1 MISKDNI
8 GRVLLSESFG
18 FKEKSGLYT
27 KHYGNDEDGF
37 DLSYNIITGE
47 FLYPDGVEADRN
59 TTIDSHQQESFVV
72 FLCVAQLFSQGYMP
86 NHFKLEGVNYS
97 GTKKGYCDILV
108 CDNNK
113 EEYLIIECKTADLS
127 EKEDEFRKYWA
138 KTMQNGG
145 QLFRY
150 FNTYRKARYLCMYA
164 ADYPKYQNEN
174 GEYDYRFENIYN
186 IISLEDNNEQLKTN
200 AKYQSFHQLRTEQ
213 GTSDDFFKVW
223 KLTYNQDF
231 TNRGLFEK
239 GIEPFNIGNKNYDI
253 NDLHKIDIY
262 TLNKKY
268 NDFAET
274 LRKHTVSSHENA
286 FDKLIN
292 LFISKIID
300 ETENRDELK
309 LIWKGSAYDNY
320 YSLQDRLN
328 ILYREGMQR
337 FFNDT
342 VTYVETK
349 EIDDAFKFLSGKA
362 DEGKR
367 TIHNL
372 FRQLKYYSNN
382 PFAFIDVHNESLF
395 YQNSAILK
403 DIILML
409 QDIYLTANE
418 ENQFLGD
425 LFEGFL
431 NKGVHQS
438 EGQFFTPMPIVR
450 FLVTSLP
457 LEKIISDGGEIPKAI
472 DYACGAGHFL
482 TEYAKQIRPFV
493 LAPYEKELESIVDA
507 NEKNI
512 RINHIMS
519 QYYECITGI
528 EKDYRLS
535 KVSQVAAYM
544 YNMGGIKIHF
554 ADGLSK
560 IYGVN
565 DNYFDVLIAN
575 PPYSV
580 RGFLDTLSDEDKQN
594 YTLTKYVANTEKNG
608 AIEVFFIERAAQ
620 LLKDKG
626 VAAII
631 LPVSIL
637 SKGNLFMEARELL
650 VKKFDIIS
658 ICSFGKKTFGQTST
672 NTITLFLRKKSSS
685 PDIDFHIQNRIESW
699 FSGDMSNDDC
709 YDDSNILEQY
719 TLKCGFDLDDYISL
733 MEGNL
738 NEGFLKSDIGEE
750 YKRYFNLHKVIR
762 TNPDSTGMA
771 EKARLIRDEAQK
783 YVQKPIYKNLDDDSK
798 SKIDR
803 ELLTKFIR
811 EIEKEKL
818 YYFMLASNNPKPVLV
833 IKAPEST
840 TAEKAFL
847 GYYFSTRKGNE
858 GIKYNNVVDTRTKGS
873 SDDEIE
879 DDTINQLKGIDGI
892 QTPMFNPVNLEDETR
907 INTLIRKNYNSED
920 IIIPD
925 DLSEMVQIYS
935 LEDLFDFSNATFNKA
950 IKLTPPLNYPQ
961 LETKYEV
968 DKIKNVAP
976 YVTDKIEY
984 ENIQSKSYISTVNM
998 LPNRGGVLEYEGDPV
1013 HEKVTLFKKDD
1024 ILVSNIRPYLKKIW
1038 YAEYDGGCSNDVIV
1052 FRNTKQSDYYS
1063 KYIFEVLS
1071 TDIFFDYMMV
1081 GKTGIKMPRGD
1092 KKVIP
1097 NFLIPKAPKNIQ
1109 DKIINECADIE
1120 KDQKKYN
1127 IELENSINNIRVI
1140 VNSLKGVKRRISD
1153 TCDINT
1159 NTINPKEY
1167 PNKEFVYVDID
1178 AVENGTGIISWDKKI
1193 KGFNSPSRAR
1203 RIAFKGSTL
1212 ISTVRPNLRGFAFVE
1227 IDKNDAVFS
1236 TGFAVLKS
1244 KDISLLD
1251 DKMIYFQFMYSDFMM
1266 KQMVDAMPQGSY
1278 PSINRADIDSFN
1290 IITCIED
1297 QDKILRNLN
1306 NLENKVIDLNNKLAH
1321 IFKLKQNVIDKYLK

>member
-1 MISKDNI
+1 MITKDNI
-8 GRVLLSESFG
+8 GSVLLSETFG
-18 FKEKSGLYT
+18 FKEESGVYT
-27 KHYGNDEDGF
+27 KHYGNDDEGF
-37 DLSYNIITGE
+37 NMSYNINTGE
-47 FLYPDGVEADRN
+47 FSYPDGVKADRN
-59 TTIDSHQQESFVV
+59 TTIDSHQQESYVV
-72 FLCVAQLFSQGYMP
+72 FLCVSQLLSLGYMP

-108 CDNNK
+108 CDNNQ
-113 EEYLIIECKTADLS
+113 EEYLIIECKTADLT
-127 EKEDEFRKYWA
+127 EKDDEFSKYWA

-164 ADYPKYQNEN
+164 ADYPKYQTSN
-174 GEYDYRFENIYN
+174 GEYDHKFENIYN
-186 IISLEDNNEQLKTN
+186 IISLEDNIEQLKTN
-200 AKYQSFHQLRTEQ
+200 TKFQSFQQLRAEQ

-262 TLNKKY
+262 SLNKKY
-268 NDFAET
+268 NDFAEI

-300 ETENRDELK
+300 ETENQDELK

-382 PFAFIDVHNESLF
+382 PFAFIDVHNETLF

-457 LEKIISDGGEIPKAI
+457 LKEIVSESEEKPRAI

-482 TEYAKQIRPFV
+482 TEFAKQIRPYV
-493 LAPYEKELESIVDA
+493 LMTYTKELDSIVDV
-507 NEKNI
+507 NEKNT
-512 RINHIMS
+512 RINNIMS

-554 ADGLSK
+554 ADGLST
-560 IYGVN
+560 INGVN
-565 DNYFDVLIAN
+565 DNYYNVLIAN

-580 RGFLDTLSDEDKQN
+580 RGFLDTLSDEEKQN
-594 YTLTKYVANTEKNG
+594 YTLSKYVTNIKKNG

-620 LLKDKG
+620 LLKDNG

-637 SKGNLFMEARELL
+637 TKGNLFMEARELL
-650 VKKFDIIS
+650 IKKFDIIS

-672 NTITLFLRKKSSS
+672 NTITLFLRKKTSS
-685 PDIDFHIQNRIESW
+685 PDIDYHIQNRIDAW

-709 YDDSNILEQY
+709 YDDSNILDNY
-719 TLKCGFDLDDYISL
+719 TLKCGYELDDYILL
-733 MEGNL
+733 MQGNL
-738 NEGFLKSDIGEE
+738 TDDFLKTDMGEE
-750 YKRYFNLHKVIR
+750 YVKYFNLHKSLR

-783 YVQKPIYKNLDDDSK
+783 YVQKPIYKNLDEASK
-798 SKIDR
+798 AQKDR
-803 ELLTKFIR
+803 ELLTNFIR
-811 EIEKEKL
+811 EIEREKL
-818 YYFMLASNNPKPVLV
+818 YYFMLAYNNSQQV
-833 IKAPEST
+833 IIVKSPEST
-840 TAEKAFL
+840 AAEKAFL

-858 GIKYNNVVDTRTKGS
+858 GIKYYNVDVSNKKGS

-879 DDTINQLKGIDGI
+879 DDTINQLKGIESI
-892 QTPMFNPVNLEDETR
+892 QTPMFNPINLEDESK
-907 INTLIRKNYNSED
+907 INTLIRNNFNGED

-925 DLSEMVQIYS
+925 DLSEIVQNYS
-935 LEDLFDFSNATFNKA
+935 LEDLLDFSNATFNKA
-950 IKLTPPLNYPQ
+950 INLTPPLNYPQ
-961 LETKYEV
+961 FDTIYDV
-968 DKIKNVAP
+968 DKIRNLAP
-976 YVTDKIEY
+976 YVTDKVNFEHKQI
-984 ENIQSKSYISTVNM
+984 NTYISTINM
-998 LPNRGGVLEYEGDPV
+998 LSDRGGVVAYQGDPV
-1013 HEKVTLFKKDD
+1013 IGKVTLYKKGD
-1024 ILVSNIRPYLKKIW
+1024 ILISNIRPYLKKVW
-1038 YAEYDGGCSNDVIV
+1038 CAEYSGTCSNDVLV
-1052 FRNTKQSDYYS
+1052 FRNKNINNLNNDYLFYILSSD
-1063 KYIFEVLS
+1063 L
-1071 TDIFFDYMMV
+1071 FFDYMMV
-1081 GKTGIKMPRGD
+1081 GKTGLKMPRGD
-1092 KKVIP
+1092 KKSILNFKIP
-1097 NFLIPKAPKNIQ
+1097 LADPKVQKTIVHECKKV
-1109 DKIINECADIE
+1109 DKEYNDCYS
-1120 KDQKKYN
+1120 KYN
-1127 IELENSINNIRVI
+1127 AIKAQIKQLFIKLMNDNSHR
-1140 VNSLKGVKRRISD
+1140 
-1153 TCDINT
+1153 
-1159 NTINPKEY
+1159 Y
-1167 PNKEFVYVDID
+1167 
-1178 AVENGTGIISWDKKI
+1178 
-1193 KGFNSPSRAR
+1193 
-1203 RIAFKGSTL
+1203 
-1212 ISTVRPNLRGFAFVE
+1212 
-1227 IDKNDAVFS
+1227 
-1236 TGFAVLKS
+1236 
-1244 KDISLLD
+1244 
-1251 DKMIYFQFMYSDFMM
+1251 
-1266 KQMVDAMPQGSY
+1266 
-1278 PSINRADIDSFN
+1278 
-1290 IITCIED
+1290 
-1297 QDKILRNLN
+1297 
-1306 NLENKVIDLNNKLAH
+1306 
-1321 IFKLKQNVIDKYLK
+1321 VIDKLSNLMVDIEGNKTKIKKSEIKDKGRYPVVTQERGCLISGYTDNESPITDIPLIVFGDHSCSVKYINEAFVRGADGTQLIKIDESRLLTKFLYGYLLASEIPNSGKYERHFKYLKDLEIRYPIDIDYQNKIIRRLEKSEKEIMELSRRMELCNREKNEIISRYLNSKHSVTDPVV

>member
-8 GRVLLSESFG
+8 GAILLSDSFG
-18 FKEKSGLYT
+18 FKEESGVFT
-27 KHYGNDEDGF
+27 KHFGNTDEGF
-37 DLSYNIITGE
+37 DLSYNLNTGE
-47 FLYPDGVEADRN
+47 FCYPDGVKADRN

-127 EKEDEFRKYWA
+127 EKDDEFRKYWA

-164 ADYPKYQNEN
+164 ADYPKYQTEH

-186 IISLEDNNEQLKTN
+186 IISLEDNIEQLKTN
-200 AKYQSFHQLRTEQ
+200 PKYQSFQQLRTEQ

-223 KLTYNQDF
+223 KMTYNQDF

-262 TLNKKY
+262 SLNKKY
-268 NDFAET
+268 NDFAEI

-457 LEKIISDGGEIPKAI
+457 LEKIVSEGGEIPRAI

-493 LAPYEKELESIVDA
+493 LAPYEKELDSIVDA

-512 RINHIMS
+512 RINNIMG

-554 ADGLSK
+554 ADGLSN
-560 IYGVN
+560 IYGVK
-565 DNYFDVLIAN
+565 DSYYDVLIAN

-580 RGFLDTLSDEDKQN
+580 RGFLDTLSDEEKQN

-608 AIEVFFIERAAQ
+608 AIEVFFIERASQ
-620 LLKDKG
+620 LLKDNG

-637 SKGNLFMEARELL
+637 TKGNLFMEARELL
-650 VKKFDIIS
+650 LKKFDIIS

-672 NTITLFLRKKSSS
+672 NTITLFLRKKTSS
-685 PDIDFHIQNRIESW
+685 PDIDCHIQNRIDSW

-709 YDDSNILEQY
+709 YDDANILDQY
-719 TLKCGFDLDDYISL
+719 TFKCGYELDDYISL

-738 NEGFLKSDIGEE
+738 TDEFLKTDMGEE
-750 YKRYFNLHKVIR
+750 YVRYFNLHKELR

-783 YVQKPIYKNLDDDSK
+783 YVQKPIYNNLDEDSK
-798 SKIDR
+798 TKIDR
-803 ELLTKFIR
+803 ELLTKFIQ

-818 YYFMLASNNPKPVLV
+818 YYFMIAYNNPQQVLI
-833 IKAPEST
+833 IKAPEAT

-847 GYYFSTRKGNE
+847 GYSFSTRKGNE
-858 GIKYNNVVDTRTKGS
+858 GIKYNNVDDKKSKSS

-892 QTPMFNPVNLEDETR
+892 QTPMFNPVNLGDETK
-907 INTLIRKNYNSED
+907 INTLIRNNYNGEE

-925 DLSEMVQIYS
+925 DLSDIVKNYS

-950 IKLTPPLNYPQ
+950 INLTPPLHYPQ
-961 LETKYEV
+961 FETIFDV
-968 DKIKNVAP
+968 DKIKNIAP
-976 YVTDKIEY
+976 YVTDKIVFEPGHVDT
-984 ENIQSKSYISTVNM
+984 YISTVNM
-998 LPNRGGVLEYEGDPV
+998 LSDRGGVVTYEGEPV
-1013 HEKVTLFKKDD
+1013 NGRVTLFEKDD
-1024 ILVSNIRPYLKKIW
+1024 ILVSNIRPYLKKVW
-1038 YAEYDGGCSNDVIV
+1038 RAEYSGTCSNDVLV
-1052 FRNTKQSDYYS
+1052 FRNKEKKKIDNDYLYYILSSD
-1063 KYIFEVLS
+1063 L
-1071 TDIFFDYMMV
+1071 FFDYMMV
-1081 GKTGIKMPRGD
+1081 GKTGLKMPRGD
-1092 KKVIP
+1092 KKSILNFRIPLADSNVQKSIVSECIKIDKEYIDCYSKYNSAKGKIKQLFTKLRNDNSHRYVTDKLSNLLVEVEGYKTKIKKSEIKEKGRYPVVTQERGCLISGYTDIESSITDLPLIVFGDHSCSIKYLDCAFVRGADGTQLIKTDESRLLAKFLYGYLLSSEIP
-1097 NFLIPKAPKNIQ
+1097 NSG
-1109 DKIINECADIE
+1109 
-1120 KDQKKYN
+1120 KY
-1127 IELENSINNIRVI
+1127 ERH
-1140 VNSLKGVKRRISD
+1140 
-1153 TCDINT
+1153 
-1159 NTINPKEY
+1159 
-1167 PNKEFVYVDID
+1167 F
-1178 AVENGTGIISWDKKI
+1178 
-1193 KGFNSPSRAR
+1193 
-1203 RIAFKGSTL
+1203 
-1212 ISTVRPNLRGFAFVE
+1212 
-1227 IDKNDAVFS
+1227 
-1236 TGFAVLKS
+1236 
-1244 KDISLLD
+1244 
-1251 DKMIYFQFMYSDFMM
+1251 
-1266 KQMVDAMPQGSY
+1266 
-1278 PSINRADIDSFN
+1278 
-1290 IITCIED
+1290 
-1297 QDKILRNLN
+1297 
-1306 NLENKVIDLNNKLAH
+1306 
-1321 IFKLKQNVIDKYLK
+1321 KYLKDMEIRYPVDIEFQKEIVRKLDRYENDIMEYGSKMQLCNKKKNDIINREINPIHDGQTPNV

>member
-1 MISKDNI
+1 MITRDNI
-8 GRVLLSESFG
+8 GSVLLSETFG
-18 FKEKSGLYT
+18 FKEESGVYT
-27 KHYGNDEDGF
+27 KHYGNDDDGF
-37 DLSYNIITGE
+37 NMSYNINTGE
-47 FLYPDGVEADRN
+47 FLYPDGVKADRN
-59 TTIDSHQQESFVV
+59 TTIDSHQQESYVV
-72 FLCVAQLFSQGYMP
+72 FLCVSQLLSLGYMP

-113 EEYLIIECKTADLS
+113 EEYLIIECKTADLT
-127 EKEDEFRKYWA
+127 EKDDEFSKYWA

-164 ADYPKYQNEN
+164 ADYPKYQKEN
-174 GEYDYRFENIYN
+174 GEYDCKFENIYN
-186 IISLEDNNEQLKTN
+186 IISLEDNIEQLKTN
-200 AKYQSFHQLRTEQ
+200 IKFQSFQQLRAEQ

-262 TLNKKY
+262 SLNKKY
-268 NDFAET
+268 NDFAEI

-300 ETENRDELK
+300 ETENQDELK

-342 VTYVETK
+342 VTYIETK

-457 LEKIISDGGEIPKAI
+457 LEKIISECEEKPKAI

-482 TEYAKQIRPFV
+482 TEFAKQIRPYV
-493 LAPYEKELESIVDA
+493 LMPYEKELDSIVDA
-507 NEKNI
+507 KEKNI
-512 RINHIMS
+512 RINNIMS

-554 ADGLSK
+554 ADGLSA
-560 IYGVN
+560 INGVN
-565 DNYFDVLIAN
+565 DNNYNVLIAN

-580 RGFLDTLSDEDKQN
+580 RGFLDTLSDEEKQN
-594 YTLTKYVANTEKNG
+594 YTLTKYVTNIKKNG

-620 LLKDKG
+620 LLKDQG

-637 SKGNLFMEARELL
+637 TKGNIFMEARELL
-650 VKKFDIIS
+650 IKKFDIIS

-672 NTITLFLRKKSSS
+672 NTITLFLRKKTSS
-685 PDIDFHIQNRIESW
+685 PDIDYHIQNRIDSW

-709 YDDSNILEQY
+709 YDDSNILDNY
-719 TLKCGFDLDDYISL
+719 TLKCGYEIDDYILL
-733 MEGNL
+733 MQGNL
-738 NEGFLKSDIGEE
+738 TDDFLKTDICEE
-750 YKRYFNLHKVIR
+750 YVRYFNLHKTLR

-783 YVQKPIYKNLDDDSK
+783 FVQKPIYKNLDKESK
-798 SKIDR
+798 AQKDR
-803 ELLTKFIR
+803 ELLTDFIR

-818 YYFMLASNNPKPVLV
+818 YYYMLACNNSQQVV
-833 IKAPEST
+833 IVKTPEAT
-840 TAEKAFL
+840 AAEKAFL

-858 GIKYNNVVDTRTKGS
+858 GIKYNNVDVNNKKGS

-879 DDTINQLKGIDGI
+879 DDTINQLKGIDSI
-892 QTPMFNPVNLEDETR
+892 QTPMFNPVNLVDESK
-907 INTLIRKNYNSED
+907 INTLIRNNFNGED
-920 IIIPD
+920 VIVPD
-925 DLSEMVQIYS
+925 DLSEIVQIYS

-950 IKLTPPLNYPQ
+950 LNLTPPLDYPQ
-961 LETKYEV
+961 FETIYEV
-968 DKIKNVAP
+968 DKIRNIAP
-976 YVTDKIEY
+976 YVTEKVIFEPKHV
-984 ENIQSKSYISTVNM
+984 NTYISTVNM
-998 LPNRGGVLEYEGDPV
+998 LPDRGGVSAYEGDPIIG
-1013 HEKVTLFKKDD
+1013 KVTLYKKGD
-1024 ILVSNIRPYLKKIW
+1024 ILISNIRPYLKKVW
-1038 YAEYDGGCSNDVIV
+1038 CAEYSGTCSNDVLV
-1052 FRNTKQSDYYS
+1052 FRNLDDNKINNDYLFYILSSD
-1063 KYIFEVLS
+1063 L
-1071 TDIFFDYMMV
+1071 FFDYMMV
-1081 GKTGIKMPRGD
+1081 GKTGLKMPRGD
-1092 KKVIP
+1092 KKSILNFKIPLATLKVQNAIVCECQKIDKEYNECYFKYNAAEAQIKQLFIKLRDDHSHKYKTDKLSNLLVDIEGNKTKIKKSQIKDKGRYPVVTQERGCLVSGYTDNDAPISDIPLIVFGDHSCSIKYINETFVRGADGTQLIKIDESRLLTKFLYGYLLSSDIP
-1097 NFLIPKAPKNIQ
+1097 NSG
-1109 DKIINECADIE
+1109 
-1120 KDQKKYN
+1120 KY
-1127 IELENSINNIRVI
+1127 ERH
-1140 VNSLKGVKRRISD
+1140 
-1153 TCDINT
+1153 
-1159 NTINPKEY
+1159 
-1167 PNKEFVYVDID
+1167 F
-1178 AVENGTGIISWDKKI
+1178 
-1193 KGFNSPSRAR
+1193 
-1203 RIAFKGSTL
+1203 
-1212 ISTVRPNLRGFAFVE
+1212 
-1227 IDKNDAVFS
+1227 
-1236 TGFAVLKS
+1236 
-1244 KDISLLD
+1244 
-1251 DKMIYFQFMYSDFMM
+1251 
-1266 KQMVDAMPQGSY
+1266 
-1278 PSINRADIDSFN
+1278 
-1290 IITCIED
+1290 
-1297 QDKILRNLN
+1297 
-1306 NLENKVIDLNNKLAH
+1306 
-1321 IFKLKQNVIDKYLK
+1321 KYLKDLEIRYPIDIDYQKEIIRKLEKSEKELMNLDRIMQLCNKKKNEIIFKYLNSK